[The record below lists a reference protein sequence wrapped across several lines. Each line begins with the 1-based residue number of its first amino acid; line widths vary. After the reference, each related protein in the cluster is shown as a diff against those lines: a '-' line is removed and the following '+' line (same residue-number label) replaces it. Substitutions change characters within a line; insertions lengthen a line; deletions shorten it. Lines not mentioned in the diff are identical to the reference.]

1 MARSSARTVVAAALA
16 VGALWLQAPRGG
28 AAAAITV
35 SPATAA
41 AGASV
46 TVSGNVP
53 ATGTASCSA
62 GAAAQLTSTA
72 ALFPPDGFGPQAPRD
87 AAGDFRVDYT
97 IPTGTAPGSYNIG
110 IRCAGGNVG
119 VSATLQVTRSSATTT
134 PPTTSRATTTAAPTT
149 AAPASTVPTTTAPPA
164 TTAKGDDDSDGIP
177 WILAVILGVVAVAAA
192 FALGLRRGR
201 RRPSA

>member
-1 MARSSARTVVAAALA
+1 MARSPARILIGAALA
-16 VGALWLQAPRGG
+16 VGALWLQAPAGG

-53 ATGTASCSA
+53 LTGTGSCSA

-97 IPTGTAPGSYNIG
+97 IPTGTAAGSYNIG

-119 VSATLQVTRSSATTT
+119 VSATLQVTRASATTT
-134 PPTTSRATTTAAPTT
+134 PPTTGRATTTVAPPTTAAPT
-149 AAPASTVPTTTAPPA
+149 STVPATTTPA
-164 TTAKGDDDSDGIP
+164 KPTDDDSDVLP
-177 WILAVILGVVAVAAA
+177 WIVVGVIAVVAVAAA
-192 FALGLRRGR
+192 FAFGLRRGR
-201 RRPSA
+201 RRPSV